1 MRGYNIVPLN
11 HFRKTGESMAQYK
24 HSRFPGIKFPSSDAH
39 GRTFGGTMVAFI
51 FALLLMLVIAGII
64 SIGITFTTDSTP
76 DINTKR
82 KTLVLSDSLALDGP
96 YSSHVHDGWY
106 FVPNVSPEI
115 VKTSLE
121 RTSVSDF
128 RSNPD
133 YWPSS
138 VLTSHHPY
146 AENVRIRDTWRGW
159 TDYNFSAD
167 WHNTDSNVEYQHIM
181 IDGTDCLCAAYIGHF
196 ECNQDIKSLSLTFHK
211 FNGTAWVFCNG
222 KYIDHIGARTPVFN
236 LNAFADYCTII
247 PENGKLDL
255 VIVVACTSKV
265 TNPGIL
271 SEPIIETG
279 TANDVRTVI
288 TAGHFAIVI
297 LIFFVAIIVGSNII
311 LSSTKN
317 RKLFVSFF
325 ISFAA
330 IFFYYLD
337 DCRFISVD
345 SHIRADL
352 RFILLIT
359 ASSIA
364 FWENTQFF
372 AGSKPQ
378 ARFILLKKAHHL
390 VFAVG
395 LAFIILYYI
404 FDIIFGRLSP
414 EFVAL
419 LFALATVTLSIFID
433 LFFYNKENQKVLL
446 WALMFSLMFFALY
459 LAILMDGMIVYT
471 IPTYSNIFVI
481 FSLIAEVTLVSTYLN
496 QQREIKR
503 NAAVLKRQVREK
515 TVFISEI
522 NRDLVITN
530 KKLME
535 GEIARKNVLSNVSHD
550 LRTPITAIR
559 GYAELLLSAQDNLSL
574 EQRNSYLSNIVRRS
588 EQMERIV
595 SDIMELTRMES
606 SDSDFHFTSV
616 SIAEMLDELVVMYS
630 LDLEDTEKHLSLD
643 LPARDSL
650 IVKADP
656 AKLSRIF
663 ENLISNAINYTGPQ
677 AEIVVRAW
685 RTGDLDHITAQK
697 IHITVE
703 DNGIGIPEQDI
714 PRIFDRF
721 YRAHNSGVNIKGTG
735 LGLAIVKLII
745 DKHDAEINVTS
756 TLGKGTTFEVVM
768 SASY

>member
-1 MRGYNIVPLN
+1 
-11 HFRKTGESMAQYK
+11 MAQYK
-24 HSRFPGIKFPSSDAH
+24 HSRLARIKLTGSDAH
-39 GRTFGGTMVAFI
+39 GRSFGGTMIAFI
-51 FALLLMLVIAGII
+51 FALLLMLVVAGVI

-76 DINTKR
+76 EINGESG
-82 KTLVLSDSLALDGP
+82 TLILSDSLALDGP
-96 YSSHVHDGWY
+96 YSSHVNEGWT
-106 FVPNVSPEI
+106 FVPNISPDMARAA
-115 VKTSLE
+115 LE
-121 RTSVSDF
+121 HAGGDI
-128 RSNPD
+128 NEPG

-138 VLTSHHPY
+138 VLMNHRAY
-146 AENVRIRDTWRGW
+146 AENVKIHDTWRGW
-159 TDYNFSAD
+159 FDYNYSSY
-167 WHNTDSNVEYQHIM
+167 WRNTGSTVNYQHFE
-181 IDGTDCLCAAYIGHF
+181 IDGVEAISAAYIGHF
-196 ECNQDIKSLSLTFHK
+196 ECIEDIQSLSLTFHK
-211 FNGTAWVFCNG
+211 FNGKAWIFCNG
-222 KYIDHIGARTPVFN
+222 EYIDRIGARTPVFN
-236 LNAFADYCTII
+236 LNAFADYCTVI
-247 PENGKLDL
+247 PENGKLDI
-255 VIVVACTSKV
+255 VIVVACTPKV
-265 TNPGIL
+265 SNPGLL

-297 LIFFVAIIVGSNII
+297 LIFFVALIAGSNLI
-311 LSSTKN
+311 LSFTKN
-317 RKLFVSFF
+317 RWLFISFF

-330 IFFYYLD
+330 ILLYYLT

-345 SHIRADL
+345 SHLRADL
-352 RFILLIT
+352 RFVFLIL
-359 ASSIA
+359 ASSA
-364 FWENTQFF
+364 SFLENSQFF
-372 AGSKPQ
+372 SGSKTQ
-378 ARFILLKKAHHL
+378 SRFSLLRKAHYL
-390 VFAVG
+390 VFVVG
-395 LAFIILYYI
+395 LTMVVIYYI
-404 FDIIFGRLSP
+404 FDIFTGTLLP
-414 EFVAL
+414 EFIAL
-419 LFALATVTLSIFID
+419 MFALATVTLSIFID
-433 LFFYNKENQKVLL
+433 LFFYNKENQRVLL
-446 WALMFSLMFFALY
+446 WALLFSLMFLVLY
-459 LAILMDGMIVYT
+459 LTILMDSMIVYT

-481 FSLIAEVTLVSTYLN
+481 FSLIAEVTLISTYIN
-496 QQREIKR
+496 QQREIQR

-522 NRDLVITN
+522 NRDLVLTN
-530 KKLME
+530 KRLLE
-535 GEIARKNVLSNVSHD
+535 GEVARKNVLSNVSHD

-559 GYAELLLSAQDNLSL
+559 GYAELLLNAQDNFTL

-630 LDLEDTEKHLSLD
+630 MDLEDSEKHLSLD
-643 LPARDSL
+643 IPSRDSL

-677 AEIVVRAW
+677 AEIIIRAW
-685 RTGDLDHITAQK
+685 RTGDVSHIATQK

-703 DNGIGIPEQDI
+703 DNGIGIPEQDL

-735 LGLAIVKLII
+735 LGLAIVKLIC

-756 TLGKGTTFEVVM
+756 TLGKGTKFEVIM

>member
-1 MRGYNIVPLN
+1 
-11 HFRKTGESMAQYK
+11 MAQYK
-24 HSRFPGIKFPSSDAH
+24 HSRLARIKLTGSDAH
-39 GRTFGGTMVAFI
+39 GRSFGGTMIAFI
-51 FALLLMLVIAGII
+51 FAMLLMLVAGGII

-76 DINTKR
+76 ELTDKG
-82 KTLVLSDSLALDGP
+82 TLILSDALALDGP
-96 YSSHVHDGWY
+96 YSSHVNTGWT
-106 FVPNVSPEI
+106 FVPNISPDMANA
-115 VKTSLE
+115 TLE
-121 RTSVSDF
+121 HESSDM
-128 RSNPD
+128 SDID
-133 YWPSS
+133 YWPSD
-138 VLTSHHPY
+138 VLVNHRAY

-159 TDYNFSAD
+159 FDYNYSAY
-167 WHNTDSNVEYQHIM
+167 WHNTDSIVSYQRFEIEDEEM
-181 IDGTDCLCAAYIGHF
+181 ISAAYVGHF
-196 ECNQDIKSLSLTFHK
+196 ECDEDIKSLSLTFHK

-222 KYIDHIGARTPVFN
+222 KYIDKIGARTPVFN
-236 LNAFADYCTII
+236 LNAFADYCTVI
-247 PENGKLDL
+247 PEDGKLDI
-255 VIVVACTSKV
+255 VIVVACTPKV
-265 TNPGIL
+265 ANPGLL

-279 TANDVRTVI
+279 TANDVRTVV
-288 TAGHFAIVI
+288 TAGHFSIVI

-317 RKLFVSFF
+317 RWLFVSFF
-325 ISFAA
+325 ISFSA
-330 IFFYYLD
+330 ILLYYLT

-345 SHIRADL
+345 SHLRADL
-352 RFILLIT
+352 RFVFLIL
-359 ASSIA
+359 ASSTA
-364 FWENTQFF
+364 FLENSQYFSSSKAQSKF
-372 AGSKPQ
+372 A
-378 ARFILLKKAHHL
+378 LLRKAHYI
-390 VFAVG
+390 VFVVG
-395 LAFIILYYI
+395 LTMVVIYYI
-404 FDIIFGRLSP
+404 FDIFTGTLLP

-419 LFALATVTLSIFID
+419 MFALATVTLSIFID
-433 LFFYNKENQKVLL
+433 LFFYNKENQRVLL
-446 WALMFSLMFFALY
+446 WALLFSLMFLVLY
-459 LAILMDGMIVYT
+459 LTILMDSMIVYT

-481 FSLIAEVTLVSTYLN
+481 FSLIAEVTLVSTYIN

-522 NRDLVITN
+522 NRDLVLTN
-530 KKLME
+530 KRLLE
-535 GEIARKNVLSNVSHD
+535 GEVARKNVLSNVSHD

-559 GYAELLLSAQDNLSL
+559 GYAELLLSAQDTLSL

-630 LDLEDTEKHLSLD
+630 MDLEDTEKHLSLD
-643 LPARDSL
+643 LPSRDSL

-663 ENLISNAINYTGPQ
+663 ENLISNAINYTNPQ
-677 AEIVVRAW
+677 AEIKISAW
-685 RTGDLDHITAQK
+685 RTGDVSHIATQK
-697 IHITVE
+697 IHVTVE
-703 DNGIGIPEQDI
+703 DNGIGIPEQDL

-735 LGLAIVKLII
+735 LGLAIVKLIC

-756 TLGKGTTFEVVM
+756 TLGEGTKFEIVM

>member
-1 MRGYNIVPLN
+1 
-11 HFRKTGESMAQYK
+11 MAQYK
-24 HSRFPGIKFPSSDAH
+24 HSRLARIKLTGSDAH
-39 GRTFGGTMVAFI
+39 GRSFGGTMIAFI
-51 FALLLMLVIAGII
+51 FAMLLMLVAAGII

-76 DINTKR
+76 EIDAENG
-82 KTLVLSDSLALDGP
+82 TLKLSDSLVLDGP
-96 YSSHVHDGWY
+96 YSSHVNTGWT
-106 FVPNVSPEI
+106 FVPNVSPDMANA
-115 VKTSLE
+115 TLE
-121 RTSVSDF
+121 HGTTDMSGDG
-128 RSNPD
+128 

-138 VLTSHHPY
+138 VLVSHRAY

-159 TDYNFSAD
+159 FDYNYSAY
-167 WHNTDSNVEYQHIM
+167 WNNTDSTVSYQRFEIEDEEM
-181 IDGTDCLCAAYIGHF
+181 ISAAYVGHF
-196 ECNQDIKSLSLTFHK
+196 ECDEDIKSLSLTFHK

-222 KYIDHIGARTPVFN
+222 KYIDKIGARTPIFN
-236 LNAFADYCTII
+236 LNAFADYCTVI
-247 PENGKLDL
+247 PEDGKLDI
-255 VIVVACTSKV
+255 VIVVTCTPKV
-265 TNPGIL
+265 ANPGLL

-279 TANDVRTVI
+279 TANDVRTVV
-288 TAGHFAIVI
+288 TAGHFSIVI

-317 RKLFVSFF
+317 RWLFVSFF
-325 ISFAA
+325 ISFSA
-330 IFFYYLD
+330 ILLYYLT

-345 SHIRADL
+345 SHLRADL
-352 RFILLIT
+352 RFVFLIL
-359 ASSIA
+359 ASSTA
-364 FWENTQFF
+364 FLENSQYFSSSKAQSKF
-372 AGSKPQ
+372 A
-378 ARFILLKKAHHL
+378 LLRKAHYI
-390 VFAVG
+390 VFVVG
-395 LAFIILYYI
+395 LTMVAIYYI
-404 FDIIFGRLSP
+404 FDIFTGTLLP

-419 LFALATVTLSIFID
+419 MFALATVTLSIFID
-433 LFFYNKENQKVLL
+433 LFFYNKENQRVLL
-446 WALMFSLMFFALY
+446 WALLFSLMFLVLY
-459 LAILMDGMIVYT
+459 LTILMDSMIVYT

-481 FSLIAEVTLVSTYLN
+481 FSLIAEVTLVSTYIN

-522 NRDLVITN
+522 NRDLVLTN
-530 KKLME
+530 KRLLE
-535 GEIARKNVLSNVSHD
+535 GEVARKNVLSNVSHD

-559 GYAELLLSAQDNLSL
+559 GYAELLLSAQDTLSL

-630 LDLEDTEKHLSLD
+630 MDLEDTDKHLSLD
-643 LPARDSL
+643 LPSRDSL
-650 IVKADP
+650 IVRADP

-663 ENLISNAINYTGPQ
+663 ENLISNAINYTNPQ
-677 AEIVVRAW
+677 AEIKISAW
-685 RTGDLDHITAQK
+685 RSGDVSHIATQK
-697 IHITVE
+697 IHVTVE
-703 DNGIGIPEQDI
+703 DNGIGIPEQDL

-735 LGLAIVKLII
+735 LGLAIVKLIC

-756 TLGKGTTFEVVM
+756 TLGEGTKFEIVM